1 MLGTHKC
8 MRAILFTIQKYGDVM
23 IFSNKLFFVMH
34 TPYYLYIGSKLR
46 YFVHDLHL
54 TLKSWNMISMI
65 AIFSYCKGMK
75 IREGRLV
82 LANTYFIDKIYIQVF
97 SPGSR
102 NMRFKDNLNY
112 YLLLDL

>member
-1 MLGTHKC
+1 
-8 MRAILFTIQKYGDVM
+8 
-23 IFSNKLFFVMH
+23 
-34 TPYYLYIGSKLR
+34 
-46 YFVHDLHL
+46 
-54 TLKSWNMISMI
+54 MISMI

-102 NMRFKDNLNY
+102 IRNMRFKDNLNY
-112 YLLLDL
+112 YLLLGL